1 MKKLSII
8 IPAYNEERTIYQIL
22 EKIEQ
27 VELIDQIEKEIL
39 IIDDGSKDLTFEKCQ
54 QFATAHPNTNIHYHK
69 QPYNQGKGAA
79 LRKGISLATGDW
91 TIIQDADLEYDPED

>member
-39 IIDDGSKDLTFEKCQ
+39 IIDDGSKDLTFEKCP
-54 QFATAHPNTNIHYHK
+54 AICNST
-69 QPYNQGKGAA
+69 
-79 LRKGISLATGDW
+79 S
-91 TIIQDADLEYDPED
+91 